1 MTLVKTGKAAEVLG
15 VTSKTLRAWEKSG
28 ELVPNRRSG
37 GGVRYYDLA
46 RIIKTGLGT
55 EGLPTI
61 GYARITGPGQEAD
74 LSRQEELL
82 ESFCTAKGW
91 RHKIISDSGRGPGP
105 GSGPGAGLKQLLKLI
120 LHKRVRR
127 LVVTHKDRLLRFG
140 SELIFTLC
148 ELQNIE
154 IAVINQG
161 GDSPPPLSAEESV
174 QDIELRQLC
183 ERLIKGADTGVDA
196 GVPQAGDGVFPV
208 EGTTGAS
215 STTPS

>member
-15 VTSKTLRAWEKSG
+15 VTPKTLRAWEQSG
-28 ELVPNRRSG
+28 ELLPDRRSR
-37 GGVRYYDLA
+37 GGVRYYDITKITGLS
-46 RIIKTGLGT
+46 TGLGSN
-55 EGLPTI
+55 EGMLTI
-61 GYARITGPGQEAD
+61 GYARVTAPGQEAS

-82 ESFCTAKGW
+82 ESFCAARGW
-91 RHKIISDSGRGPGP
+91 RHEIVSDLADGSGS

-120 LHKRVRR
+120 LYKRVRR

-154 IAVINQG
+154 IVVLNQG

-183 ERLIKGADTGVDA
+183 ERLIKDAGAGVDA
-196 GVPQAGDGVFPV
+196 GVLQATGDGAFHADHVD
-208 EGTTGAS
+208 GNT
-215 STTPS
+215 